1 MALTSQKPG
10 EKLKSLQDFGKI
22 VFCKRRFDKSGDLPS
37 NAMEI
42 HLLYAQAAHYAV
54 QVHRTKWRVERITVH
69 LQSPNISVT
78 TEASHGTVTFW
89 RR

>member
-54 QVHRTKWRVERITVH
+54 QVRRT
-69 LQSPNISVT
+69 Q
-78 TEASHGTVTFW
+78 
-89 RR
+89 